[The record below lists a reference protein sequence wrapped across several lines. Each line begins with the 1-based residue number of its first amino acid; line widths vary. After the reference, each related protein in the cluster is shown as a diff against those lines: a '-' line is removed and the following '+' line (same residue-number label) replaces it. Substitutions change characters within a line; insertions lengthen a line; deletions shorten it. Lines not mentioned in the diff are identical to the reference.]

1 MEIFSEAVCGECFR
15 FVYGNGRAKCNLAM
29 LPSGMWSE

>member
-1 MEIFSEAVCGECFR
+1 MEIFSEAVCDECFR
-15 FVYGNGRAKCNLAM
+15 LVYGNGRAKCNLAM